1 MQMIA
6 GARVTLAT
14 AASLLAAGF
23 LSATEVR
30 PAPPVQLHLADGTIV
45 QPADYRGKVVL
56 IDFWASWCVPCK
68 ASFPAL
74 DALYQRDRDR
84 GLVVLAINLDE
95 ERKAADAF
103 LASRPHVMPVLFD
116 PKGESAEAF
125 RIRGM
130 PSSVVIDRAGNIRFT
145 HIGYS

>member
-1 MQMIA
+1 
-6 GARVTLAT
+6 
-14 AASLLAAGF
+14 
-23 LSATEVR
+23 
-30 PAPPVQLHLADGTIV
+30 
-45 QPADYRGKVVL
+45 
-56 IDFWASWCVPCK
+56 VPCK

-74 DALYQRDRDR
+74 DALYERERDG
-84 GLVVLAINLDE
+84 GLEVLAVNLDE

-116 PKGESAEAF
+116 PRGESALAF

-145 HIGYS
+145 HIGYSSKVLDSYHSEINLLLSER